1 MKYATSSQLADQSI
15 FDTVSYEKTFL
26 RDLESVEKLILSI
39 STAYHLTLQQLV
51 GLVKEVSL
59 EIYISK
65 DDRNQT
71 FVDQLSE
78 TGITVHAVAGS
89 LPNVTLI
96 NDSIVWFGKLP
107 LLIQHYDKEESML
120 LRIESE
126 NLFQEFREIIQEKE

>member
-1 MKYATSSQLADQSI
+1 M
-15 FDTVSYEKTFL
+15 
-26 RDLESVEKLILSI
+26 ESVEKLILSI